1 MEYPTTEYN
10 LIGMKKS
17 IHTKERAVFV
27 KRLKQAREE
36 AGMTQAEVAKKLG
49 CSQSWVSK
57 IELGELRVE
66 AIWLNRLAKLYSK
79 DIAYFVK

>member
-1 MEYPTTEYN
+1 
-10 LIGMKKS
+10 MKKS

-27 KRLKQAREE
+27 GRLKKARLE
-36 AGMTQAEVAKKLG
+36 AGLTQDQVAEKLE

-66 AIWLNRLAKLYSK
+66 AMWLNRLAKLYGKSVS
-79 DIAYFVK
+79 YFL

>member
-1 MEYPTTEYN
+1 
-10 LIGMKKS
+10 MKKS

-36 AGMTQAEVAKKLG
+36 AGLTQVDVAEKLG

-66 AIWLNRLAKLYSK
+66 AIWLARLAKLYGR
-79 DIAYFVK
+79 DISYFVK